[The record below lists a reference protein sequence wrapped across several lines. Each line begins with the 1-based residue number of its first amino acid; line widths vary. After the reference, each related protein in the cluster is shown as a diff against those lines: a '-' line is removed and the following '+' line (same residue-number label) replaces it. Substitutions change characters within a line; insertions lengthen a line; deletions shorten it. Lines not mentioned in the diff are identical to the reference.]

1 MPVDT
6 QQIIEA
12 ADKVGQMVAQHSAV
26 EKYRQAQKSL
36 SDDPDA
42 ARMLNDFN
50 RPLMNFARQEEAG
63 MAVTDAQRHNLE
75 NLQAQLASHLKVKAL
90 NLAQVEFYDLLRKV
104 SEAIRGKINEGPAA
118 APGGAPGATPAA
130 AAARAGGGGPRVG

>member
-1 MPVDT
+1 MPVET
-6 QQIIEA
+6 QTIIEA
-12 ADKVGQMVAQHSAV
+12 ADKVGQLVSQHPAV

-36 SDDPDA
+36 SEDGEA

-50 RPLMNFARQEEAG
+50 RQLMNFARQEEAG
-63 MAVTDAQRHNLE
+63 MPVTDAQRHNLE
-75 NLQAQLASHLKVKAL
+75 NLQTQLASHLKVKAL

-118 APGGAPGATPAA
+118 APGAAPAA
-130 AAARAGGGGPRVG
+130 APGGGGDGPRLVM